1 MVNDDGR
8 SIFEI
13 YMYILLKVWLND
25 LKSSSMSLIR
35 LANKQVAAT
44 KTIILP
50 TKIVILPF
58 VYEVANRGPQ

>member
-44 KTIILP
+44 KNIILP

>member
-44 KTIILP
+44 KNIILP

-58 VYEVANRGPQ
+58 EYEVANRGPQ

>member
-44 KTIILP
+44 KTITLP